1 MDKSTHKNKMKMKL
15 MTQIQQI
22 KNNLRERRYTLVKVE
37 ETSKNPFRKKRIKKL
52 MKKVKEAREESTK
65 ERILLSFELGKKME
79 EDRINRGNKYDKSL
93 T

>member
-37 ETSKNPFRKKRIKKL
+37 KISRNPSRKKRIKKL
-52 MKKVKEAREESTK
+52 MKKVKEARGESTK
-65 ERILLSFELGKKME
+65 E
-79 EDRINRGNKYDKSL
+79 
-93 T
+93 